1 MITFLCS
8 LAALFLGYAIYGR
21 IVDRIFAPDD
31 RLTPAKTM
39 ADGVDYIELPT
50 WRIFLIQLLNIA
62 GTGPIFGALMGA
74 VFGPV
79 VFLWIVCGSIF
90 AGAVQDYF
98 AGMVSIRMKGAG
110 LSDIVGKYL
119 GKTAQVC
126 MNIFL
131 VVMLVMVVAAFVTAP
146 AALLTTLTSVNVN
159 IWVGIILV
167 YYVFATFLPIDKIIG
182 KFYPIF
188 GAALL
193 LMVVGIAGALIF
205 GGYNIPNITLEN
217 LNPNGTAMW
226 PYMFVTVACGAIS
239 GFHATQSPMMARCL
253 SSERMGRNVFYGAM
267 IAEGIIALVWAAAG
281 VAFYEST
288 GGLNEALSTLGQ
300 SSVAY
305 EISTS
310 MLGLFGGVLAIFGVI
325 ACPITTGDTAARV
338 ARMTIADM
346 LNFDQKPLAKR
357 LMITI
362 PLLAVCAALTQIDF
376 TILWRYIG
384 WSNQTLAAITLWAIS
399 VFIARQIG
407 KKQCLVTLIPATF
420 MTAVSATYIL
430 MSTEGF
436 QLPSSVGYPV
446 GLVVAAALFAWF
458 SFKELISK

>member
-1 MITFLCS
+1 MITFLSC
-8 LAALFLGYAIYGR
+8 LAALILGYAIYGR
-21 IVDRIFAPDD
+21 FLDKIFGPDD
-31 RLTPAKTM
+31 RATPAKTM
-39 ADGVDYIELPT
+39 ADGVDYMELPT
-50 WRIFLIQLLNIA
+50 WRVFFIQLLNIA
-62 GTGPIFGALMGA
+62 GTGPVFGALMGA

-79 VFLWIVCGSIF
+79 VFLWVVCGSIF

-98 AGMVSIRMKGAG
+98 SGMISIRMKGAG

-119 GKTAQVC
+119 GKTAQMG

-131 VVMLVMVVAAFVTAP
+131 VVMLIMVVAAFVTAP

-188 GAALL
+188 GAALII
-193 LMVVGIAGALIF
+193 MVIGIAGALIF
-205 GGYNIPNITLEN
+205 GGYTIPNLTFEN
-217 LNPNGTAMW
+217 LNPNGTAIW

-267 IAEGIIALVWAAAG
+267 IAEGVIALVWAAAG
-281 VAFYEST
+281 VAFYETT
-288 GGLNEALSTLGQ
+288 GGLNAALSTLGQ
-300 SSVAY
+300 SNVAY

-310 MLGLFGGVLAIFGVI
+310 MLGAVGGVLAIIGVI
-325 ACPITTGDTAARV
+325 VCPITTGDTAGRV

-346 LNFDQKPLAKR
+346 FKFDQKPLAKR

-362 PLLAVCAALTQIDF
+362 PLLAVCATLTQIDF

-399 VFIARQIG
+399 VYLAREIG

-420 MTAVSATYIL
+420 MTAVSTTYIL

-436 QLPSSVGYPV
+436 QLPSSIGYPV